1 MGRKF
6 GVGSA
11 FIFALLSA
19 AAIGAATLP
28 GAARAQTPVFFG
40 SSDDPREH
48 EQRFWWERDQVLDV
62 MGGFSLIGA
71 QWRTATGFAL
81 NVATRPFT
89 ARFSGALRAGIYGT
103 YRPDIDEAYD
113 ALRLVEYV
121 RLPLQPRSRFYLRA
135 GPIERM
141 RLGTG
146 HVVDF
151 FNSRVAW
158 DERTVG
164 VETMWRTRPL
174 EAAVFTDNVLLDGV
188 TGARVALSPLFF
200 ARNYRARSLQL
211 GFNYTTDL
219 APRPPGVPRLT
230 AYNLD
235 ARFDAFRS
243 GALTLSP
250 FVSVAWFDGF
260 GNGLFFGADLHSENF
275 IDLARFRF
283 RLALQYNSKRFIPSY
298 FDAFYT
304 VNNLH
309 ARILRT
315 EDVGDAAGE
324 TFAGVALGDADGGN
338 DIVTELRLYLFSG
351 FEFWYAFRRH
361 YGSQALSTYH
371 LRLYLRARR
380 FSLYIG
386 QDRGG
391 LRSFFSL
398 LNDLGDQSALVF
410 RTDYRFFRHFR
421 IYVRARYTYERIGD
435 GADGTERYL
444 VQRRFEPLTGIRM
457 TF

>member
-11 FIFALLSA
+11 YLFALL
-19 AAIGAATLP
+19 AATAMLS

-40 SSDDPREH
+40 SSDDPREQ
-48 EQRFWWERDQVLDV
+48 EQRFWWERNQVLDV

-71 QWRTATGFAL
+71 QWRTGVGLTANL
-81 NVATRPFT
+81 ATRPLT
-89 ARFSGALRAGIYGT
+89 ARLSGALRAGIYGT

-113 ALRLVEYV
+113 ALRLLEFA
-121 RLPLQPRSRFYLRA
+121 RIPLQPRSRFYLRA

-141 RLGTG
+141 RLGAG

-164 VETMWRTRPL
+164 VEAMWRTRPL
-174 EAAVFTDNVLLDGV
+174 EVAAFTDNVLLDGV
-188 TGARVALSPLFF
+188 TGARAALSPLFF
-200 ARNYRARSLQL
+200 AKNYRARSLQL

-235 ARFDAFRS
+235 ARLDVFRS
-243 GALTLSP
+243 GALTFSP

-283 RLALQYNSKRFIPSY
+283 RLALHYNSKRFIPSY

-315 EDVGDAAGE
+315 EGSGGDDGAS
-324 TFAGVALGDADGGN
+324 FAGVALEEAAGGN
-338 DIVTELRLYLFSG
+338 DLVTELRLYLFSG

-371 LRLYLRARR
+371 FRLYLRARR

-398 LNDLGDQSALVF
+398 LNNLGDQSALVF
-410 RTDYRFFRHFR
+410 RTDYRFFRHLR
-421 IYVRARYTYERIGD
+421 VYVRARYTYERVGD
-435 GADGTERYL
+435 AADGTERYL
-444 VQRRFEPLTGIRM
+444 VQRRFEPMTGIRL